1 MKRIIALFL
10 CMALIL
16 TGCSQPQT
24 QTTSPENEPDNT
36 VSSLAV
42 EPVVWEDVE
51 LHYNALD
58 DALLLAHIEDL
69 IYSETIIALDSE
81 EYFVEGVNAVYI
93 SKEYLEEVAFN
104 SQSNIY
110 FGYTLDDLDAL
121 FQGTR
126 YIFTLGENG
135 NTTVQELQEIEDVTT
150 ETILKNV
157 AIGTGVILV
166 CVTVS
171 VVSAGVGAPTVSMI
185 FAVSATTAETMAL
198 SSAAFGGISAAI
210 VRGIQT
216 GDFNEAIEAAALS
229 GSEGFKWGAITGAV
243 LGGTS
248 EAFLLKAATK
258 SGLTMNE
265 AALIQADSGLPVDVI
280 SQLHSLDEYL
290 IYKEA
295 GLKPVMV
302 NGRIALVQNIDL
314 DYVSQLADGTEV
326 TNLVRMQR
334 GLAPLD
340 PATGKAYQL
349 HHIGQKA
356 DGTLAVLTESQH
368 QGNSAILNIVG
379 KESEINRPE
388 FATVRK
394 EFWEYMGKVLFAN
407 GGI

>member
-10 CMALIL
+10 CAAIFL
-16 TGCSQPQT
+16 TSCSQSQPQAT
-24 QTTSPENEPDNT
+24 NPDNT
-36 VSSLAV
+36 LDNTSSETV
-42 EPVVWEDVE
+42 EPVVWEDAE
-51 LHYNALD
+51 PHYNALD
-58 DALLLAHIEDL
+58 DTLLLAHIEDL
-69 IYSETIIALDSE
+69 IYADTITALDSE
-81 EYFVEGVNAVYI
+81 EYFVESVNAVYI

-110 FGYTLDDLDAL
+110 FGYTLDELNAL

-135 NTTVQELQEIEDVTT
+135 NTTVQELQEIEDVNT

-171 VVSAGVGAPTVSMI
+171 VVSAGVGAPAVSMI

-198 SSAAFGGISAAI
+198 SSAAFGGISAGI

-243 LGGTS
+243 LGGTG

-258 SGLTMNE
+258 NGLTMNQ
-265 AALIQADSGLPVDVI
+265 AAIIQQTSKWPLDAI
-280 SQLHSLDEYL
+280 KNIHSIEEYN

-295 GLKPVMV
+295 NLIPTK
-302 NGRIALVQNIDL
+302 
-314 DYVSQLADGTEV
+314 LADDELVFLRQIDWTLTDAYGR
-326 TNLVRMQR
+326 TNVQR
-334 GLAPLD
+334 VSANLAPID
-340 PATGKAYQL
+340 ATGTPFEL
-349 HHIGQKA
+349 HHIGQRA
-356 DGTLAVLTESQH
+356 DSPLAVLSWAEHHSPGNYNVLH
-368 QGNSAILNIVG
+368 YAEQGKDISDAAFKKQKQEVWKAILKMAQG
-379 KESEINRPE
+379 
-388 FATVRK
+388 A
-394 EFWEYMGKVLFAN
+394 
-407 GGI
+407 